1 MSRAQAR
8 PERWV
13 VSHVGVRGLYAVTPD
28 EPDMGSLT
36 RKVRKALAGGA
47 RILQYRN
54 KSANAAVRR
63 EQGTALLALCR
74 DARIPFV
81 INDDLDLARA
91 IGADGLHL
99 GRDDVS
105 IAVARAQLGED
116 KLLGVSCY
124 DRLELAVAA
133 REAGAD
139 YVAFGSAFPSSTKPE
154 ATRAPLSL
162 YREARARLDLPIVAI
177 GGITTENAHN
187 VIEAGADAVAV
198 ISALFDSPDIE
209 AAARG
214 FSRLFDKKNP

>member
-28 EPDMGSLT
+28 EPDIGSLA
-36 RKVRKALAGGA
+36 RKVRKALAGGV

-54 KSANAAVRR
+54 KSANAALRR

-74 DARIPFV
+74 EARIPFV

-91 IGADGLHL
+91 IRADGLHL

-124 DRLELAVAA
+124 DRLELALAA

-209 AAARG
+209 AAARS

>member
-13 VSHVGVRGLYAVTPD
+13 VSHAGVRGLYAVTPD
-28 EPDMGSLT
+28 EPDIGSLT

-74 DARIPFV
+74 EARIPFV

-91 IGADGLHL
+91 IRADGLHL

-124 DRLELAVAA
+124 DRLELALAA

-209 AAARG
+209 AAARS

>member
-8 PERWV
+8 PEHWV
-13 VSHVGVRGLYAVTPD
+13 VSHAGVRGLYAVTPD
-28 EPDMGSLT
+28 EPDIGSLT

-47 RILQYRN
+47 RIVQYRN
-54 KSANAAVRR
+54 KSANAALRR
-63 EQGTALLALCR
+63 EQGAALLALCR
-74 DARIPFV
+74 EARIPFV

-91 IGADGLHL
+91 IRADGLHL

-105 IAVARAQLGED
+105 IAAARAKLGKD
-116 KLLGVSCY
+116 RLLGVSCY
-124 DRLELAVAA
+124 DRLELALAA

-162 YREARARLDLPIVAI
+162 YREARARLDFPIVAI
-177 GGITTENAHN
+177 GGITTENAHK

-209 AAARG
+209 AAARS
-214 FSRLFDKKNP
+214 FSRLFDEKNP

>member
-28 EPDMGSLT
+28 DPDIGSLT
-36 RKVRKALAGGA
+36 HKVRKALAGGA
-47 RILQYRN
+47 HIVQYRN
-54 KSANAAVRR
+54 KSANARLR
-63 EQGTALLALCR
+63 LEQGAELLALCR
-74 DARIPFV
+74 TAGVPLIV
-81 INDDLDLARA
+81 NDDLDLALA

-99 GRDDVS
+99 GRDDIS
-105 IAVARAQLGED
+105 IAAARAQLGKD
-116 KLLGVSCY
+116 SLLGVSCY
-124 DRLELAVAA
+124 DRLELALAA

-209 AAARG
+209 AAARS

>member
-28 EPDMGSLT
+28 EPDIGSLT

-74 DARIPFV
+74 EARIPFV

-105 IAVARAQLGED
+105 IAAARAQLGED

-124 DRLELAVAA
+124 DRLELALAA

-177 GGITTENAHN
+177 GGITTENAYN

-209 AAARG
+209 AAARS

>member
-13 VSHVGVRGLYAVTPD
+13 VSHAGVRGLYAVTPD
-28 EPDMGSLT
+28 EPDIGSLA
-36 RKVRKALAGGA
+36 RKVRKALAGGV

-54 KSANAAVRR
+54 KSANAALRR
-63 EQGTALLALCR
+63 EQGKALLALCR
-74 DARIPFV
+74 EARIPFV

-91 IGADGLHL
+91 IRADGLHL

-124 DRLELAVAA
+124 DRLELALAA

-198 ISALFDSPDIE
+198 ISALFDSPDVE

>member
-13 VSHVGVRGLYAVTPD
+13 VSHAGVRGLYAVTPD
-28 EPDMGSLT
+28 EPDIGSLT

-105 IAVARAQLGED
+105 IAAARAQLGED

>member
-28 EPDMGSLT
+28 EPDIGSLT

-74 DARIPFV
+74 EARIPFV

-105 IAVARAQLGED
+105 IAAARAQLGED

-124 DRLELAVAA
+124 DRLELALAA

-198 ISALFDSPDIE
+198 ISALFDSPDVE